1 MNIEWNKLQFCMRQI
16 YYIMLDEKERIARL
30 APYDAEIERQEMINA
45 FGEGAV
51 VVDVVTKERFVL

>member
-16 YYIMLDEKERIARL
+16 YYIMLDEKERIAIL
-30 APYDAEIERQEMINA
+30 APYYAEIERQEMINA

-51 VVDVVTKERFVL
+51 VVDVITKERFVL

>member
-51 VVDVVTKERFVL
+51 VIDVITKERFVL

>member
-1 MNIEWNKLQFCMRQI
+1 MNIEWNKLQFCMRQM

-51 VVDVVTKERFVL
+51 VVDVITKERFVL

>member
-1 MNIEWNKLQFCMRQI
+1 MNIELNKLQFCMRQI

-51 VVDVVTKERFVL
+51 VIDVITKERFVL

>member
-30 APYDAEIERQEMINA
+30 APYDAELERQEMINA

-51 VVDVVTKERFVL
+51 VIDVITKERFVL